1 MMHSDR
7 KTPLHASTWAVLGV
21 FLILWA
27 AISVPAFVQES
38 APAAIVISLAAL
50 IPLGL
55 CGTLIA
61 LRDRRRVR

>member
-1 MMHSDR
+1 MTRSDHKLR
-7 KTPLHASTWAVLGV
+7 LQTSTWAVLGV

-55 CGTLIA
+55 SGIIIVR
-61 LRDRRRVR
+61 RDRRRVR